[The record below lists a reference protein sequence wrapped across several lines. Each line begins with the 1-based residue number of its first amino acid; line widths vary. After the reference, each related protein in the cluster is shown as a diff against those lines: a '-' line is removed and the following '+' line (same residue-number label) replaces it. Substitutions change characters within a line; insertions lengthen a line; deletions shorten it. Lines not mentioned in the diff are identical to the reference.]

1 MQRRED
7 IQMRMN
13 LPEAILRY
21 PYNWEI
27 HKAKTMR
34 IRREQQAREMREVY
48 GRKKDE
54 AVLVG

>member
-1 MQRRED
+1 
-7 IQMRMN
+7 MRMN